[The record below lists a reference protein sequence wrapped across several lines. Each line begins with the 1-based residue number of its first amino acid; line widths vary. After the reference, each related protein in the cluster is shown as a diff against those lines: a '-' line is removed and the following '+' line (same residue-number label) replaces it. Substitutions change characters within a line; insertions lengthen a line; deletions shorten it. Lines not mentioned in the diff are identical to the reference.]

1 MEPKDLKNMTAA
13 EMEELKRKAERFLVE
28 FTALKEKFDRLQR
41 DIDKVEEE
49 VDCNKKKL
57 DSVRIATVD
66 MEGKCN
72 LISQKVNSLD
82 DNINTYK
89 KDNDGLVT
97 ELFNRMR
104 AAEAGLKVVETKAVG
119 LLFPGPK
126 EDKKDLP
133 TMSIVWD
140 IVKIAIITLLALK
153 VTGKI

>member
-1 MEPKDLKNMTAA
+1 MEPKGLKNMTAA
-13 EMEELKRKAERFLVE
+13 ELDELKKKAERFLIE
-28 FTALKEKFDRLQR
+28 FAALKEKFERLQR
-41 DIDKVEEE
+41 DLDKVEEE
-49 VDCNKKKL
+49 VGCNKKKL
-57 DSVRIATVD
+57 DSVRITTVD

-72 LISQKVNSLD
+72 LISQKVTTLE
-82 DNINTYK
+82 DNTNDYK

-97 ELFNRMR
+97 ELFTRMR

-126 EDKKDLP
+126 EEKKDLP

-140 IVKIAIITLLALK
+140 ILKIAIITLLALK